1 MQINEETF
9 FYKEATEQL
18 AETIEFLLL
27 EGENSG
33 EGFFKWIY
41 PVAILNDEEYF
52 DWSFSVNK
60 IEGLEKGDYVISG
73 LAGANESDAP
83 SVHITITLPKGSW
96 IKKHNVCM
104 ATLRGVIAHEIH
116 HLAQNTEDSGHI
128 EIRHP
133 LIEKIEKRVTN
144 ASYLL
149 SQSEIE
155 AFRIG
160 ARAESFYS
168 GQSQEEIML
177 EYIEGFGLSREDA
190 LSITNAWLS
199 TEFRVIETNMRRSNA
214 NN

>member
-27 EGENSG
+27 EGEKEG
-33 EGFFKWIY
+33 EGYFKWIY

-60 IEGLEKGDYVISG
+60 VEGLKKGDYVISG
-73 LAGANESDAP
+73 LAGANESDIP
-83 SVHITITLPKGSW
+83 SIHITITLPKGSW

-116 HLAQNTEDSGHI
+116 HLAQNTDDSGHT
-128 EIRHP
+128 EICHP
-133 LIEKIEKRVTN
+133 LLEKIEERVGN
-144 ASYLL
+144 AAYLL

-155 AFRIG
+155 AFKIG

-168 GQSQEEIML
+168 GQSQKEIML
-177 EYIEGFGLSREDA
+177 EYIEGFGLERKDA
-190 LSITNAWLS
+190 LSITNAWLN
-199 TEFRVIETNMRRSNA
+199 TKFKVIETNIRRSNA
-214 NN
+214 NT